1 MQFSQNID
9 GFRQNDSQGFWNSY
23 NPINKTHWRNFF
35 IFAIYQNYL
44 KTSLCILIFVLSYLI
59 FKFLSSLLIQTKK
72 LLIHVSNV
80 PLSEKV
86 ARHNLSILVH
96 NPVLGSR
103 EGRDP
108 NTGAATPTAALEKRK
123 LKEKIYSVKNMEDIC
138 QHFDVSSSKL
148 AQEDYTFFI
157 NEKLYTAII
166 GSII

>member
-23 NPINKTHWRNFF
+23 NPINKTHWRNFL
-35 IFAIYQNYL
+35 IFAIYQNYTLALNSFKVLKLL

-96 NPVLGSR
+96 NPVLGSL

-123 LKEKIYSVKNMEDIC
+123 LKRKNIFSQKHGGYLPTYQC
-138 QHFDVSSSKL
+138 I
-148 AQEDYTFFI
+148 FF
-157 NEKLYTAII
+157 
-166 GSII
+166 